1 MQRAPRSGAHPSPAP
16 RRSASAARSA
26 CGSTRT
32 ARLGARPRTLPQTGG
47 KPHPRLCGK
56 RNRDRGFA
64 PMPCRP
70 PTGRLPAMFSPSRS
84 LPMTA
89 TTAIF
94 TPLRELAHRTADGI
108 DVTLMWDPVDD
119 RAFVTVVDMTN
130 GVVFDVEVGDES
142 PMQVFH
148 HPYAYCDLDVAA

>member
-1 MQRAPRSGAHPSPAP
+1 
-16 RRSASAARSA
+16 
-26 CGSTRT
+26 
-32 ARLGARPRTLPQTGG
+32 
-47 KPHPRLCGK
+47 
-56 RNRDRGFA
+56 
-64 PMPCRP
+64 
-70 PTGRLPAMFSPSRS
+70 
-84 LPMTA
+84 MTA